1 MHSFAT
7 LFGAKWKYFAIFR
20 ILLLLRKWE
29 SQRKI
34 QRKRQRVRQTGQ
46 KKKLLNQ
53 NEIKGVWLCV
63 SEAVYVYA
71 SALYYNSIGEIF
83 FFVFISFTLTSHF
96 FRFGEEVE
104 YWQLFT
110 AVYSYVKYTHT
121 SSHTYAC
128 NWSGELHKIC
138 KRVWSMCMWRLRLLL
153 NKRTTHQ
160 HVYRACQTKIFSM
173 LNTCQNAFFD
183 WGGTHTNSY
192 QENKS

>member
-7 LFGAKWKYFAIFR
+7 FFGAKWKYFAIFR

-29 SQRKI
+29 SQKKI

-46 KKKLLNQ
+46 KKLLHQ
-53 NEIKGVWLCV
+53 NEIKGVCLCV

-96 FRFGEEVE
+96 FRFGERSRILTV
-104 YWQLFT
+104 
-110 AVYSYVKYTHT
+110 VYGGVFIRQIHTHT
-121 SSHTYAC
+121 RSHTYAC

-138 KRVWSMCMWRLRLLL
+138 KSVWSMCMWRLRLLL

-160 HVYRACQTKIFSM
+160 HVYRACQTKNF
-173 LNTCQNAFFD
+173 LNAKCFLPLKRLA
-183 WGGTHTNSY
+183 Y
-192 QENKS
+192 QLVPGK